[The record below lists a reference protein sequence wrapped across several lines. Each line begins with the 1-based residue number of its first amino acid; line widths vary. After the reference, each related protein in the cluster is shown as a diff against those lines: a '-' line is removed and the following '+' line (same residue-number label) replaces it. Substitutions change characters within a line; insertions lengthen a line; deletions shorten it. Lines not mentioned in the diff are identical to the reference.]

1 MKDGQLQVFE
11 MPSWFLA
18 FLSALGAF
26 LAPIALRLIWS
37 EVTKPWIEKMKKQK
51 KDKSN
56 D

>member
-1 MKDGQLQVFE
+1 MKDVQLQLTG
-11 MPSWFLA
+11 MPSWFPG

-26 LAPIALRLIWS
+26 LAPIALTLIWS